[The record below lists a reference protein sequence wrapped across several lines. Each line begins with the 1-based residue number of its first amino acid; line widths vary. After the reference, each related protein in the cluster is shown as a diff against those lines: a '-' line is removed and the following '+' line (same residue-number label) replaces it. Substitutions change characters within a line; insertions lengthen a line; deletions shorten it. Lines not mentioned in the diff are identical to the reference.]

1 MLLHLVKHPE
11 HILMTLPFHEW
22 QISEIWKPEWKDK
35 EKVEGEHTEK
45 GFIFDIWLGKVQR
58 TCNNRFIGAEVNI
71 PMAYFGTCIA
81 KRTSNLNFLFENEIM
96 C

>member
-1 MLLHLVKHPE
+1 M
-11 HILMTLPFHEW
+11 
-22 QISEIWKPEWKDK
+22 
-35 EKVEGEHTEK
+35 EGEHTEK
-45 GFIFDIWLGKVQR
+45 DFIFDIWLRIVQR
-58 TCNNRFIGAEVNI
+58 ICNNCFVGEEVNI